1 MKRRRRQIEIVDCAL
16 EKRDL
21 EGEGKLNMGLM
32 SVFEVEVE
40 DLSWGNNTRSIPMPL
55 LLLLSLSDF
64 AFVIAG
70 CCIASSSSWWWWSSQ
85 TVGSFASHRF

>member
-1 MKRRRRQIEIVDCAL
+1 M
-16 EKRDL
+16 

-70 CCIASSSSWWWWSSQ
+70 CCIASSSSWWWWWSSQ